1 MTLKHTFL
9 SAVAT
14 AVIAASVIAPAAVG
28 VAYAKCSDSAAGFA
42 TFKKEFAQYAR
53 SQGVGKRGLAALG
66 DTYYSKSV
74 IKFDRAQRKSFRKGF
89 DAFYKLRTTG
99 LARPA
104 RKQMKK
110 HAKLLARVERKYG
123 VPKEV
128 LVTIWGMET
137 AFGYYSGKYDIVTSL
152 ATLTHDCRRTDFF
165 RPNLLAALQI
175 IDNGWMPRSQMK
187 GARHGEIG
195 QTQFMAKNYVKF
207 GVDYNGDGRRDLV
220 ASISDVMAST
230 ANYLK
235 AHGWRAGE
243 PYGEGTHNFRVL
255 NEWNAATV
263 YQKAIAKFASSL

>member
-1 MTLKHTFL
+1 MA
-9 SAVAT
+9 SALVMGS
-14 AVIAASVIAPAAVG
+14 ASALIVG
-28 VAYAKCSDSAAGFA
+28 TTGSAFAKCSNSAAGFK
-42 TFKKEFAQYAR
+42 TFKKEFAAYAR
-53 SQGVGKRGLAALG
+53 SQGVGQRGLAALA
-66 DTYYSKSV
+66 DTSYSRSV
-74 IKFDRAQRKSFRKGF
+74 IKFDRAQRKSFKKGF

-104 RKQMKK
+104 KKRLKK
-110 HAKLLARVERKYG
+110 HKRLFDAVERRYG
-123 VPKEV
+123 VPREV

-152 ATLTHDCRRTDFF
+152 ATLTHDCRRTEFF

-195 QTQFMAKNYVKF
+195 QTQFMAKNYVLF

-220 ASISDVMAST
+220 SSIGDVMAST

-235 AHGWRAGE
+235 QHGWRAGE
-243 PYGEGTHNFRVL
+243 PYGQGTHNFRVL

-263 YQKAIAKFASSL
+263 YQKAIAKFAASL

>member
-1 MTLKHTFL
+1 MTLKL
-9 SAVAT
+9 SIMGAVLAAGLMAPLSVGT
-14 AVIAASVIAPAAVG
+14 AHAR
-28 VAYAKCSDSAAGFA
+28 CSDSAAGFA
-42 TFKKEFAQYAR
+42 TFKKEFANYAR
-53 SQGVGKRGLAALG
+53 SQGVGKRGLASLA
-66 DTYYSKSV
+66 DTYYSESV

-89 DAFYKLRTTG
+89 DAFYKLRTNG

-110 HAKLLARVERKYG
+110 HAKLLAAVERKYG

-207 GVDYNGDGRRDLV
+207 GVDYDGNGRRDLV
-220 ASISDVMAST
+220 GSIADVMAST

-255 NEWNAATV
+255 NEWNAATI
-263 YQKAIAKFASSL
+263 YQKAIAKFAATL

>member
-1 MTLKHTFL
+1 M
-9 SAVAT
+9 
-14 AVIAASVIAPAAVG
+14 
-28 VAYAKCSDSAAGFA
+28 
-42 TFKKEFAQYAR
+42 R
-53 SQGVGKRGLAALG
+53 
-66 DTYYSKSV
+66 
-74 IKFDRAQRKSFRKGF
+74 
-89 DAFYKLRTTG
+89 
-99 LARPA
+99 
-104 RKQMKK
+104 K
-110 HAKLLARVERKYG
+110 HAKLLANVEHKYG
-123 VPKEV
+123 VPKEI

-152 ATLTHDCRRTDFF
+152 ATLTHDCRRSEFF
-165 RPNLLAALQI
+165 KPNLLAALQI

-220 ASISDVMAST
+220 SSISDVMAST